1 MLISAKPSNSL
12 VETPSIEEVT
22 RGYSP
27 SDYGVI
33 GSNIAAAQNAWNH
46 GLTGTA
52 IDWVYYNLLPHIEP
66 SPQVTQEVYDK
77 SYAPKLGISFDATK
91 TEAQLDWQIQ
101 TVGKN
106 MAVQQQMQGKNRAIS
121 QTVTAFGTGF
131 LDPINIG
138 LMVAS
143 GGTGIS
149 RNAYASANLAA
160 QAGKPYLS
168 AFHTTRGG
176 IQNYLAL
183 SAPAELVYAS
193 ATEDLGINDYTH
205 DTLLMSAGS
214 TLGFALGM
222 GGLNFPKNVR
232 KASEIKTRQTQDAIY
247 RNRMDGTYK
256 EYHAQYDPET
266 TTPVTR
272 DIGGG
277 QKVIDILKT
286 VDASADP
293 HIRAIID
300 KNPRLKQ
307 IAERKLVEK
316 DLTQQDV
323 YDAATVLHMHE
334 THVLLREISGEL
346 AKEFRA
352 KEGSIVKNEIEFKQT
367 ATRISEAILKG
378 DTSKLTG
385 ADIMFLREKF
395 GIVIGIEPTAKQRAV
410 VPEVGLISN
419 ASRTMRAES
428 KATTVP
434 TMEGMQK
441 RVGLAKS
448 HELEYRQLVKEIS
461 SLVNKIILGKDV
473 IPAKVQDVDL
483 EAVLTQ
489 RALGANTF
497 GQLGIEIADVYT
509 MFDGDQTSGI
519 GAQFSS
525 RVLTTIVHEDFHQL
539 QDLSPKVHKQ
549 IENLIESTPKLKQ
562 ILLNEIK
569 RSGYEKGDYFEF
581 DLKKFP
587 WIKNI
592 YPQSVIGNT
601 AFVPK
606 NQVEKVP
613 LLMEWY
619 ITRPE
624 FWNTAKK
631 KSPSLYKKLVALL
644 KGSLEKAIEFL
655 RLKRSDFFK
664 DMDNFDKADNVAASL
679 KKILQ
684 GLREEGAIPSQLA
697 KLKKG
702 IISNENLSAKS
713 QKPYEPAYKNPNLT
727 ARTRELDRQNANNIE
742 YLEKRIVDLVGDE
755 ALAQSLFVLPKQS
768 KGETGRKEHIV
779 KLIDDLENAGLGHVV
794 PAIDTIVRNLQGTA
808 ARRAAVSKALRKN
821 DTVEGNTIV
830 MNQLREAGAP
840 SETLSRIGYILLN
853 KDLST
858 GDKIGKVAQYLGE
871 EDRAMVLRLLHN
883 KSAEQALIGKI
894 EGIKLKKDKIK
905 QLKTILDGSLRQ
917 NVKLGPSV
925 QRKIEAQIIK
935 DQSPLIEYLVD
946 NDLLELFL
954 GDDPTKYMSSYFDK
968 HFSSEQ
974 AKKLYGDQLEQA
986 SLAFHMDVMQS
997 IRDGETTAKL
1007 KDIEE
1012 FENFIELVKT
1022 VNRGQLAEINR
1033 LGINIR
1039 ESKAFTGYSFSY
1051 SREVVKDMGKKEF
1064 YNYMIKVMDSVQTA
1078 KNHGGVME
1086 DAKNNRVVEFD
1097 PDKFVKDMYT
1107 AVVAGEYQ
1115 FEDVTTPN
1123 KSIAG
1128 ALRKSAKIAYK
1139 PEYQVEALVKFSNFK
1154 NLGRLLLDQ
1163 IRGRSEKIALIKN
1176 LGHDPYQTLQNVVR
1190 SQALTRAPGY
1200 KTFNMTAKQITGMLD
1215 NPVDVSIA
1223 SSFQKVRQGSNI
1235 LYLAGSGMSALS
1247 DIPLTISTLQYLN
1260 ADFNFK
1266 SFVDSYKKAIE
1277 TQFKGENKE
1286 MAAWYRSQG
1295 AGFDLLTR
1303 TIAQRVVTGEQIDGG
1318 MMGKANQFV
1327 FEINGLNRITA
1338 THQQLF
1344 IDVLSMSLADAVRGN
1359 GNSRLLSHLRSYGF
1373 TTADIA
1379 QLGKHVEKTPDGID
1393 RLAPSSITNAKL
1405 QGKLQA
1411 FYLQNMKEAVME
1423 PDVGA
1428 QALSRLGLE
1437 AGTYAGEA
1445 ARTAFQYSSFMLGMA
1460 RVVYRRFLNGYDGDS
1475 KHNAFKMAHLVT
1487 YLGMAIAFAYMT
1499 TIMKDLSKFK
1509 EPINPFDMTQFDFI
1523 RILKQSG
1530 ITTIGEL
1537 GIDAAM
1543 FGPSEVFSPITG
1555 QAIDLASGNFADGL
1569 EPFSGQQY
1577 PVIGPA
1583 LEKAVGFVAG
1593 ETMLNIQK
1601 DQLEKAD
1608 TAKIEE

>member
-1 MLISAKPSNSL
+1 M
-12 VETPSIEEVT
+12 
-22 RGYSP
+22 
-27 SDYGVI
+27 
-33 GSNIAAAQNAWNH
+33 
-46 GLTGTA
+46 
-52 IDWVYYNLLPHIEP
+52 
-66 SPQVTQEVYDK
+66 
-77 SYAPKLGISFDATK
+77 
-91 TEAQLDWQIQ
+91 
-101 TVGKN
+101 
-106 MAVQQQMQGKNRAIS
+106 
-121 QTVTAFGTGF
+121 
-131 LDPINIG
+131 
-138 LMVAS
+138 
-143 GGTGIS
+143 
-149 RNAYASANLAA
+149 
-160 QAGKPYLS
+160 
-168 AFHTTRGG
+168 
-176 IQNYLAL
+176 
-183 SAPAELVYAS
+183 YAS
-193 ATEDLGINDYTH
+193 ATEDLGINDYTR
-205 DTLLMSAGS
+205 DTLLMSATAS
-214 TLGFALGM
+214 LGFALGM

-232 KASEIKTRQTQDAIY
+232 KASEIKTRQAEDAVY
-247 RNRMDGTYK
+247 RKRMDGTYK

-272 DIGGG
+272 DVGGG
-277 QKVIDILKT
+277 QKVIDIIKT

-307 IAERKLVEK
+307 IAERKLTEK
-316 DLTQQDV
+316 DLTTQDM
-323 YDAATVLHMHE
+323 YDAAAVLHMHE

-352 KEGSIVKNEIEFKQT
+352 KEGSIVRNELEFKQT

-395 GIVIGIEPTAKQRAV
+395 DIVIGIEPTGKQRTV
-410 VPEVGLISN
+410 VPEVGLLSN
-419 ASRTMRAES
+419 ASRNMRAES
-428 KATTVP
+428 KSTTVP
-434 TMEGMQK
+434 SVEGMQK

-448 HELEYRQLVKEIS
+448 HEAEYRQLVGEIS
-461 SLVNKIILGKDV
+461 SLVNKVILGKDV
-473 IPAKVQDVDL
+473 VPAKVGDVDL

-489 RALGANTF
+489 RPLGTNTF

-519 GAQFSS
+519 GSQMAS
-525 RVLTTIVHEDFHQL
+525 RVLTTVVHETFHQL
-539 QDLSPKVHKQ
+539 QDLNPKVYSQ

-562 ILLNEIK
+562 ILLDEIK
-569 RSGYEKGDYFEF
+569 RSGYEKDGYYQF
-581 DLKKFP
+581 DLEKFP
-587 WIKNI
+587 WVENI
-592 YPQSVIGNT
+592 YSQFVVGDV
-601 AFVPK
+601 AYVPK

-624 FWNTAKK
+624 FHNAAKK
-631 KSPSLYKKLVALL
+631 KSPKLYKKLVILL
-644 KGSLEKAIEFL
+644 KGALEKAVEFL
-655 RLKRSDFFK
+655 RLKRSKFFK
-664 DMDNFDKADNVAASL
+664 DMDNFDKADDVAASL

-697 KLKKG
+697 KLKEG
-702 IISNENLSAKS
+702 IVSNENLSAKS
-713 QKPYEPAYKNPNLT
+713 QKPYEPAYKNPNLN
-727 ARTRELDRQNANNIE
+727 ARARELDRQNANNIE

-768 KGETGRKEHIV
+768 KGEAGRQEHIA
-779 KLIDDLENAGLGHVV
+779 KLIDNLEDAGLGHVV
-794 PAIDTIVRNLQGTA
+794 PAIDTIIRNLQGTA
-808 ARRAAVSKALRKN
+808 ARKAAVAKALRKN
-821 DTVEGNTIV
+821 DTVKGNVTV
-830 MNQLREAGAP
+830 MNELREAGAP

-853 KDLST
+853 EDLST
-858 GDKIGKVAQYLGE
+858 GDKVGKIAQYLAE

-905 QLKTILDGSLRQ
+905 QLKTILDGSLRKDVQ
-917 NVKLGPSV
+917 LGPSV

-974 AKKLYGDQLEQA
+974 AKKLYGDKLEQA

-1051 SREVVKDMGKKEF
+1051 SREVVKDMGLKEF
-1064 YNYMIKVMDSVQTA
+1064 YDYMIKVMDPVQTA

-1086 DAKNNRVVEFD
+1086 DTKNNRVVEFD
-1097 PDKFVKDMYT
+1097 PHKFVKDMYT
-1107 AVVAGEYQ
+1107 AVVAGEYE
-1115 FEDVTTPN
+1115 FEDVNTPN

-1128 ALRKSAKIAYK
+1128 VLRKSAKIAYK

-1163 IRGRSEKIALIKN
+1163 IRGRSEKIALIKA
-1176 LGHDPYQTLQNVVR
+1176 LGHDPYQTLKDVVVR
-1190 SQALTRAPGY
+1190 QGLTKTPGF
-1200 KTFNMTAKQITGMLD
+1200 KTFDMTAKQVTGMLD

-1260 ADFNFK
+1260 ADFNFN
-1266 SFVDSYKKAIE
+1266 SFVASYKKAIE
-1277 TQFKGENKE
+1277 TQFKGKNKE

-1379 QLGKHVEKTPDGID
+1379 KLAKHVEKTPDGID
-1393 RLAPSSITNAKL
+1393 RLAPSSVTNAKL
-1405 QGKLQA
+1405 QAKLQA

-1499 TIMKDLSKFK
+1499 TIMKDLAKFK
-1509 EPINPFDMTQFDFI
+1509 EPINPFNMTQFDFI

-1530 ITTIGEL
+1530 VTTIGEL

-1555 QAIDLASGNFADGL
+1555 QAIDLASGNFADAL